1 MRRKRVGVVTY
12 LNQVLALS
20 LSDERLKLGCREGV
34 DEASLGDDQ
43 EQDLRAGQNGQFVC
57 LREKM
62 QVSRRVRRKE
72 T

>member
-43 EQDLRAGQNGQFVC
+43 EQDLRAGKNGQFV
-57 LREKM
+57 
-62 QVSRRVRRKE
+62 
-72 T
+72 